1 MELKEIKQI
10 LQKYFE
16 GTSSER
22 EEQLLT
28 DYFNSPAIAPELHKY
43 QSFFAGV
50 QELSIERNDE
60 ILAEDIMDR
69 ILENEHREK
78 THYRWLWQTVSG
90 VAAALLIALLAVNLY
105 TGDTQWNDTYSD
117 PEQAYAEAA
126 ITLQYIAGYY
136 QKGMVGLEPIKTINK
151 ASQPLNRSLNKLEK
165 GFQEIQEMEKIN
177 EKLKNK
183 EQ

>member
-1 MELKEIKQI
+1 MELKEVRQI

-16 GTSSER
+16 GTSTEQ

-28 DYFNSPAIAPELHKY
+28 AYFNSQTIAPELQKY
-43 QSFFAGV
+43 QRFFVGIL
-50 QELSIERNDE
+50 ELSNEGRNE
-60 ILAEDIMDR
+60 KLEEDIMDY

-90 VAAALLIALLAVNLY
+90 IAAALLIALLAVNLY
-105 TGDTQWNDTYSD
+105 TGKAEWEDTYSD
-117 PEQAYAEAA
+117 PDQAYAEAVLA
-126 ITLQYIAGYY
+126 LQYVAGHY
-136 QKGMVGLEPIKTINK
+136 QKGMEGLEPVKIINK

-177 EKLKNK
+177 KKLKK
-183 EQ
+183 QEQ

>member
-1 MELKEIKQI
+1 MEPKEIKAI

-16 GTSSER
+16 GTSSEQ
-22 EEQLLT
+22 EEQLLS
-28 DYFNSPAIAPELHKY
+28 DYFNSPMIAPELRKY
-43 QSFFAGV
+43 QSFFAGI
-50 QELSIERNDE
+50 QELSAEGKDE
-60 ILAEDIMDR
+60 LLADDIMDR

-78 THYRWLWQTVSG
+78 IHYRWLWQTVSG

-105 TGDTQWNDTYSD
+105 TGDTKWEDTYSD
-117 PEQAYAEAA
+117 PDQAYAEAA
-126 ITLQYIAGYY
+126 IALQYVAGYY
-136 QKGMVGLEPIKTINK
+136 QKGMAGLEPVKAINR
-151 ASQPLNRSLNKLEK
+151 APQPMNRSLNKLEK